1 MPYRIYHNDYKIP
14 KDIRN
19 IRQLKRDA
27 FSYDFDKYLEYIE
40 IENEMFQKWLIRIKK
55 LNSLL

>member
-1 MPYRIYHNDYKIP
+1 MPHRIYHNDFKIP

-19 IRQLKRDA
+19 IRQLKHDV

-40 IENEMFQKWLIRIKK
+40 IEKQMLKKWLIRIKK